1 MALFEW
7 DDQIALGIPAIDRQ
21 HQVLFGWI
29 NSLSDAVTQGD
40 VHAKVEE
47 MIINLITYVDVH
59 FSEEERLL
67 SACNYPGLPEHRK
80 EHDRFVSHVR
90 EMQAGFA
97 SGNKIGEGVLNFLVE
112 WLVDH
117 IIGTDHRYKQYVSQ
131 EGTVGVNAP
140 Q

>member
-7 DDQIALGIPAIDRQ
+7 DDKIALGIPSIDRQ

-29 NSLSDAVTQGD
+29 NSLSDAVSQGD
-40 VHAKVEE
+40 VNEKVEE

-59 FSEEERLL
+59 FSEEERMLL
-67 SACNYPGLPEHRK
+67 SCNYPGLAEHRR
-80 EHDRFVSHVR
+80 EHDLFVSRVLD
-90 EMQAGFA
+90 MQASFA
-97 SGNKIGEGVLNFLVE
+97 AGHNIGEGVLNFLVE

-117 IIGTDHRYKQYVSQ
+117 IIGTDRRDMRFVSQ
-131 EGTVGVNAP
+131 EGQAGVIAL